1 MSTYM
6 LRIAVIFALA
16 LILAGLLF
24 SYKLTEI
31 PPGINSDEASIG
43 YNAILISKTSKDEQ
57 GRFLPLFIATFQ
69 QTDWKQPITFYST
82 VLVFKLF
89 GASFFTLRLVSV
101 IFALISLI
109 LLFVLT
115 KEILGFK
122 NALFGALLF
131 ITTPIIMIQSHLALE
146 NIALLPFVISWLL
159 FLFKYEKFRTTKF
172 LFFSAFSLGISL
184 YSYNGMR
191 LVLPILFLLTLI
203 YISFLNLRDTRKTI
217 IANSIFIAGIFPFIV
232 TLYLSKFAY
241 PGAIFGSARPII
253 PDSYQDFFLPFLSSF
268 DLTFLYLMGDSTP
281 YHTTGQAG
289 MFLLATLPPFLIG
302 CFQIFK
308 NKRPI
313 LYLILAV
320 FLLSPLLYSLVDS
333 IHRASRLIMLIP
345 PYIIITS
352 LGLTTILYIK
362 NNFKKI
368 AFLALIILLL
378 NYSEFLYDYWFNY
391 PSRAREHFPSG
402 AYLAFKNLAEKSKT
416 LNLEPIIQ
424 RGVIGKEGEAARFFE
439 LVYFPLGTKKW
450 EHEGAVPK
458 YGVILSYSS
467 DLHLLEKEG
476 FERID
481 LEMPYYSLSF
491 KEINH

>member
-1 MSTYM
+1 M
-6 LRIAVIFALA
+6 LRTVLILA
-16 LILAGLLF
+16 LFLVLAGLLL

-43 YNAILISKTSKDEQ
+43 YNAILVSKTLQDEQ

-69 QTDWKQPITFYST
+69 QTDWKQPVTIYST
-82 VLVFKLF
+82 VLVFKVF

-101 IFALISLI
+101 IFALISLV
-109 LLFVLT
+109 LLF
-115 KEILGFK
+115 ILIRETLDFK
-122 NALFGALLF
+122 SALFGALLF
-131 ITTPIIMIQSHLALE
+131 ITTPIVMIQSHLALE

-159 FLFKYEKFRTTKF
+159 FLFKFEKTKKIAY
-172 LFFSAFSLGISL
+172 LLLSAFSLGISL

-191 LVLPILFLLTLI
+191 LVLPIFFILTLI
-203 YISFLNLRDTRKTI
+203 YISFLNFRDTKKTM

-232 TLYLSKFAY
+232 TLYLSKYAY

-253 PDSYQDFFLPFLSSF
+253 PDSYQDFFMPYLSSF
-268 DLTFLYLMGDSTP
+268 DFTFLYLKGDSTP
-281 YHTTGQAG
+281 FHTTGQVG
-289 MFLLATLPPFLIG
+289 MFLLATLPLFLIG

-333 IHRASRLIMLIP
+333 VHRASRLMVLIP
-345 PYIIITS
+345 PYIIISS
-352 LGLTTILYIK
+352 LGLTTILSVK
-362 NNFKKI
+362 NHFRKI
-368 AFLALIILLL
+368 AFLILIVLIF
-378 NYSEFLYDYWFNY
+378 NYSEFLYDYWFKY

-402 AYLAFKNLAEKSKT
+402 AYLAFKSLAVKSKE
-416 LNLEPIIQ
+416 LNLEPVIQ
-424 RGVIGKEGEAARFFE
+424 RGVTGKEGEAARFFE
-439 LVYFPLGTKKW
+439 LVYFPSGVKKW
-450 EHEGAVPK
+450 EHEGAIPE

-476 FERID
+476 FRKIEM
-481 LEMPYYSLSF
+481 EMPYYSLSY
-491 KEINH
+491 KEIK

>member
-1 MSTYM
+1 M
-6 LRIAVIFALA
+6 LRIAVIFALF
-16 LILAGLLF
+16 LVLVGLLL

-43 YNAILISKTSKDEQ
+43 YNAILVSKTSKDEQ

-82 VLVFKLF
+82 VLIFKLF

-101 IFALISLI
+101 VFALISLI
-109 LLFVLT
+109 LLFILI

-131 ITTPIIMIQSHLALE
+131 VTTPIVMIQSHLALE

-159 FLFKYEKFRTTKF
+159 FLFKYEKYKKLKF
-172 LFFSAFSLGISL
+172 LLFSAFSLGISL

-203 YISFLNLRDTRKTI
+203 YISFLNFRDTRKAI
-217 IANSIFIAGIFPFIV
+217 IANAIFIAGISPFIV
-232 TLYLSKFAY
+232 TLYLVKNIY

-253 PDSYQDFFLPFLSSF
+253 PASYQDFFLPFLSSF
-268 DLTFLYLMGDSTP
+268 DLTFLFIKGDSTP
-281 YHTTGQAG
+281 YHTTGQHG
-289 MFLLATLPPFLIG
+289 MFLLATLPLFLIG
-302 CFQIFK
+302 CFRIFK

-320 FLLSPLLYSLVDS
+320 FLLSPILYSLVNS
-333 IHRASRLIMLIP
+333 VHRASRLMMLIP
-345 PYIIITS
+345 PYIIISS
-352 LGLTTILYIK
+352 LGLTTILSSK
-362 NNFKKI
+362 NHFKKI
-368 AFLALIILLL
+368 AFLILIVMVL
-378 NYSEFLYDYWFNY
+378 NYSDFLYDYWFKY
-391 PSRAREHFPSG
+391 PSRAREYFPSG
-402 AYLAFKNLAEKSKT
+402 AYLAFKNLAGKSKE

-439 LVYFPLGTKKW
+439 LVYFPSGIKKW
-450 EHEGAVPK
+450 EYEGAIPE

-476 FERID
+476 FRKIEM
-481 LEMPYYSLSF
+481 EMPYYSLAY
-491 KEINH
+491 KEIK